1 MYTPNT
7 RVDMNNKE
15 AFDLQSIHSMNKD
28 TEQNI
33 NMGEKFMRKE
43 SGYVKNFNIQ
53 KWLDD

>member
-33 NMGEKFMRKE
+33 NDKFIRKE
-43 SGYVKNFNIQ
+43 SG
-53 KWLDD
+53 